1 MDRSRERNIMDVVNW
16 QRQARSVIDG
26 GRLPPFSLE
35 GRGRLVGRIALG
47 LVVLFALYSTYYQVN
62 ADEVGVVQRFGR
74 YVRSTGPG
82 PHLKIP
88 LLETVTRVPV
98 QRQLKA
104 EFGFRTTTS
113 GVQSQFEQNDVT
125 KLESL
130 MLTGD
135 LNVAV
140 VEWIVQYKVKDPYK
154 YLFKVR
160 NLDSAAR
167 RGDPSTFRDMNEAV
181 MRQVVGDHSVNEVLT
196 VGREKIQID
205 GKELL
210 QGLCDRYETGLEVL
224 QIVLQ
229 DVNPPDL
236 VKPAFNEVNQAIQEK
251 ERLINEAWADYNQTV
266 PNARGEAERVV
277 RAAEGYALERVNNAR
292 GDVARFVNIYDEY
305 RKAPDVTRKRL
316 YLETLNEVLPKTG
329 RKLIVDSTMKGILPL
344 LNLDPAKVDA
354 KINPAKEEVKP

>member
-1 MDRSRERNIMDVVNW
+1 MDVGNW
-16 QRQARSVIDG
+16 RRRAGTVIDVG
-26 GRLPPFSLE
+26 GLPSFSLR
-35 GRGRLVGRIALG
+35 GRGNLAARIVLILLAVGVLV
-47 LVVLFALYSTYYQVN
+47 STYYQVN
-62 ADEVGVVQRFGR
+62 ADSVAVVRRFGR
-74 YVRSTGPG
+74 YVRTTDPG
-82 PHLKIP
+82 PHLRIP
-88 LLETVTRVPV
+88 LVETVTVVPV

-104 EFGFRTTTS
+104 EFGFITDRAN
-113 GVQSQFEQNDVT
+113 VRSQFSQNENT
-125 KLESL
+125 LAESL

-160 NLDSAAR
+160 NLDSATR
-167 RGDPSTFRDMNEAV
+167 RGESTTFRDMNEAV
-181 MRQVVGDHSVNEVLT
+181 MREVVGDHSVNEVLT
-196 VGREKIQID
+196 VGREKIQVD
-205 GKELL
+205 AKNLL
-210 QGLCDRYETGLEVL
+210 QQLCDRYETGLEVL

-229 DVNPPDL
+229 DVNPPDP

-277 RAAEGYALERVNNAR
+277 RAAEGYALERINNAR

-329 RKLIVDSTMKGILPL
+329 RKLIIDSSMKGLLPL
-344 LNLDPAKVDA
+344 LNLDPIKQEAK
-354 KINPAKEEVKP
+354 

>member
-1 MDRSRERNIMDVVNW
+1 MDIEDW
-16 QRQARSVIDG
+16 KQRAHAVIDV
-26 GRLPPFSLE
+26 GRVPPFSFQ
-35 GRGRLVGRIALG
+35 GRGRLLGRAGLG
-47 LVVLFALYSTYYQVN
+47 LLVLLVLVSTYYQVN
-62 ADEVGVVQRFGR
+62 ADEVGVVQRFGK
-74 YVRSTGPG
+74 YVRTTDPG
-82 PHLKIP
+82 PHVKIP
-88 LLETVTRVPV
+88 LVESVTRVPV

-104 EFGFRTTTS
+104 EFGFRTTTA
-113 GVQSQFEQNDVT
+113 GVQSEFEQTDVT
-125 KLESL
+125 KAESL

-140 VEWIVQYKVKDPYK
+140 VEWIVQYKVRDPYK

-160 NLDSAAR
+160 NLDSASR
-167 RGDPSTFRDMNEAV
+167 RGDASTFRDMNEAV
-181 MRQVVGDHSVNEVLT
+181 MREIVGDHSVNEVLT
-196 VGREKIQID
+196 VGREQIQID
-205 GKELL
+205 AKMLL
-210 QGLCDRYETGLEVL
+210 QRLCDRYETGLEVL

-229 DVNPPDL
+229 DVNPPDR

-316 YLETLNEVLPKTG
+316 YLETLNDVLPKTG
-329 RKLIVDSTMKGILPL
+329 RKLIIDSSMKGILPL
-344 LNLDPAKVDA
+344 LNLDAPKQ
-354 KINPAKEEVKP
+354 EVK

>member
-1 MDRSRERNIMDVVNW
+1 MDVVDW
-16 QRQARSVIDG
+16 QRRARLAIDAG
-26 GRLPPFSLE
+26 GAPQFSLD
-35 GRGRLVGRIALG
+35 GRGRLVGRIVLG
-47 LVVLFALYSTYYQVN
+47 LAVVLALYLTYYQVN

-74 YVRSTGPG
+74 YVRSTDPG
-82 PHLKIP
+82 PHVKIP
-88 LLETVTRVPV
+88 FLETVTRVPV
-98 QRQLKA
+98 QRQLKT
-104 EFGFRTTTS
+104 EFGFRTTAS

-125 KLESL
+125 RAESL

-181 MRQVVGDHSVNEVLT
+181 MRQIVGDHSVNEVLT
-196 VGREKIQID
+196 VGREEIQID

-210 QGLCDRYETGLEVL
+210 QRLCDRYETGLEVL

-229 DVNPPDL
+229 DVNPPDP

-305 RKAPDVTRKRL
+305 RKAPDVTRRRL
-316 YLETLNEVLPKTG
+316 YLETLNDVLPKTG
-329 RKLIVDSTMKGILPL
+329 RKLIVDSSMKGILPL
-344 LNLDPAKVDA
+344 LNLDPTKVA
-354 KINPAKEEVKP
+354 LAKEEAVKP

>member
-1 MDRSRERNIMDVVNW
+1 MDVGDW
-16 QRQARSVIDG
+16 RRRADEVIDV
-26 GRLPPFSLE
+26 GRLPSFSFR
-35 GRGRLVGRIALG
+35 GRGPLLGRIG
-47 LVVLFALYSTYYQVN
+47 VVLLAAILLALTYYQVN
-62 ADEVGVVQRFGR
+62 ADSVAVVQRFGR
-74 YVRSTGPG
+74 YVRTTDPG
-82 PHLKIP
+82 PHLRFP
-88 LLETVTRVPV
+88 LIETVTIVPI

-104 EFGFRTTTS
+104 EFGFATLRPGVRTEYRSDQS
-113 GVQSQFEQNDVT
+113 G
-125 KLESL
+125 LAESL

-140 VEWIVQYKVKDPYK
+140 VEWIVQYKVKDPYN

-160 NLDSAAR
+160 NLDIPTR
-167 RGDPSTFRDMNEAV
+167 RGENTTFRDMNEAV
-181 MRQVVGDHSVNEVLT
+181 MREVVGDHSVNEVLT
-196 VGREKIQID
+196 VGREKIQVDAKI
-205 GKELL
+205 LL
-210 QGLCDRYETGLEVL
+210 QQLCDRYETGVQVL
-224 QIVLQ
+224 QVVLQ
-229 DVNPPDL
+229 DVNPPDP

-329 RKLIVDSTMKGILPL
+329 RKLIVDSSMKGLLPL
-344 LNLDPAKVDA
+344 LNLDPIKQEAK
-354 KINPAKEEVKP
+354 

>member
-1 MDRSRERNIMDVVNW
+1 MDVSDW
-16 QRQARSVIDG
+16 RRQAQSVLDDIDV
-26 GRLPPFSLE
+26 GRVPRFSFQ
-35 GRGRLVGRIALG
+35 GRGPLAGRIALIL
-47 LVVLFALYSTYYQVN
+47 LVLLALYSTYYQVN

-74 YVRSTGPG
+74 YVRTTDPG
-82 PHLKIP
+82 PHVKIP
-88 LLETVTRVPV
+88 LVEKVTRVLV

-104 EFGFRTTTS
+104 EFGFRTAVS
-113 GVQSQFEQNDVT
+113 GVQSEFEQNNVT
-125 KLESL
+125 RAESL

-154 YLFKVR
+154 YLFNVR

-167 RGDPSTFRDMNEAV
+167 QGDASTFRDMNEAV
-181 MRQVVGDHSVNEVLT
+181 MREVVGDHSVNEVLT
-196 VGREKIQID
+196 VGREKIQVD

-210 QGLCDRYETGLEVL
+210 QRLCDRYETGLEVL

-229 DVNPPDL
+229 DVNPPDP

-329 RKLIVDSTMKGILPL
+329 RKLIIDSSMKGILPL
-344 LNLDPAKVDA
+344 LNLDAVKP
-354 KINPAKEEVKP
+354 EVK

>member
-1 MDRSRERNIMDVVNW
+1 M
-16 QRQARSVIDG
+16 SVFDWRPRVSSPID
-26 GRLPPFSLE
+26 
-35 GRGRLVGRIALG
+35 VGRIPSFSFQGRSRLFGRLALG
-47 LVVLFALYSTYYQVN
+47 VFAFLALYSTYYQVN

-74 YVRSTGPG
+74 YVRTTDPG
-82 PHLKIP
+82 PHLKLP
-88 LLETVTRVPV
+88 FLERVTLVPV
-98 QRQLKA
+98 QRQLKT
-104 EFGFRTTTS
+104 EFGFRTRS
-113 GVQSQFEQNDVT
+113 AGVQSEFEQNNFT
-125 KLESL
+125 RAESL

-160 NLDSAAR
+160 NLDASSR
-167 RGDPSTFRDMNEAV
+167 DDDSSTFRDMNEAV

-196 VGREKIQID
+196 VGREKIQVD
-205 GKELL
+205 AKL
-210 QGLCDRYETGLEVL
+210 QLQQLCDMYETGLEVL

-229 DVNPPDL
+229 DVNPPDP

-266 PNARGEAERVV
+266 PNARGEAERAV

-329 RKLIVDSTMKGILPL
+329 RKLVIDSSMKGLLPL
-344 LNLDPAKVDA
+344 LNLDPIAP
-354 KINPAKEEVKP
+354 IAKEAQQ

>member
-1 MDRSRERNIMDVVNW
+1 MP
-16 QRQARSVIDG
+16 G
-26 GRLPPFSLE
+26 
-35 GRGRLVGRIALG
+35 
-47 LVVLFALYSTYYQVN
+47 
-62 ADEVGVVQRFGR
+62 
-74 YVRSTGPG
+74 VRS
-82 PHLKIP
+82 
-88 LLETVTRVPV
+88 
-98 QRQLKA
+98 Q
-104 EFGFRTTTS
+104 F
-113 GVQSQFEQNDVT
+113 SQNENT
-125 KLESL
+125 LAESL

-160 NLDSAAR
+160 NLDSATR
-167 RGDPSTFRDMNEAV
+167 RGESTTFRDMNEAV
-181 MRQVVGDHSVNEVLT
+181 MREVVGDHSVNEVLT
-196 VGREKIQID
+196 VGREKIQVD
-205 GKELL
+205 AKNLL
-210 QGLCDRYETGLEVL
+210 QELCDRYETGLEVL

-229 DVNPPDL
+229 DVNPPDP

-316 YLETLNEVLPKTG
+316 YLETLSEVLPKTG
-329 RKLIVDSTMKGILPL
+329 RKLIIDSSMKGLLPL
-344 LNLDPAKVDA
+344 LNLDPIKQEAK
-354 KINPAKEEVKP
+354 

>member
-1 MDRSRERNIMDVVNW
+1 MDVGNW
-16 QRQARSVIDG
+16 RKRAGSVIDVG
-26 GRLPPFSLE
+26 QLPPFSLR
-35 GRGRLVGRIALG
+35 GRGSLVTRIV
-47 LVVLFALYSTYYQVN
+47 LVLLAVAVLISTYYQVN
-62 ADEVGVVQRFGR
+62 ADSVAVVQRFGR
-74 YVRSTGPG
+74 YVRTTDPG

-88 LLETVTRVPV
+88 VIETVTIVPV

-104 EFGFRTTTS
+104 EFGFMTDRAA
-113 GVQSQFEQNDVT
+113 VRSQFSQNEGT
-125 KLESL
+125 LAESL

-160 NLDSAAR
+160 NLDSATR
-167 RGDPSTFRDMNEAV
+167 RGESTTFRDMNEAV
-181 MRQVVGDHSVNEVLT
+181 MREVVGDHSVNEVLT
-196 VGREKIQID
+196 VGREKIQVD
-205 GKELL
+205 AKNLL
-210 QGLCDRYETGLEVL
+210 QQLCDRYETGLEVL

-229 DVNPPDL
+229 DVNPPDP

-329 RKLIVDSTMKGILPL
+329 RKLIIDSSMKGLLPL
-344 LNLDPAKVDA
+344 LNLDPVKQEAK
-354 KINPAKEEVKP
+354 

>member
-1 MDRSRERNIMDVVNW
+1 MDVGNW
-16 QRQARSVIDG
+16 RKRAGTVIDVG
-26 GRLPPFSLE
+26 GLPPFSMR
-35 GRGRLVGRIALG
+35 GRGNLVTRI
-47 LVVLFALYSTYYQVN
+47 VLILLAIAVLISTYYQVN
-62 ADEVGVVQRFGR
+62 ADSVAVVQRFGR
-74 YVRSTGPG
+74 YVRTTDPG

-88 LLETVTRVPV
+88 LIETVTVVPV

-104 EFGFRTTTS
+104 EFGFVTDRPAIR
-113 GVQSQFEQNDVT
+113 SQYSQNENT
-125 KLESL
+125 LAESL

-160 NLDSAAR
+160 NLDSATR
-167 RGDPSTFRDMNEAV
+167 RGESTTFRDMNEAV
-181 MRQVVGDHSVNEVLT
+181 MREVVGDHSVNEVLT
-196 VGREKIQID
+196 VGREKIQVD
-205 GKELL
+205 AKNLL
-210 QGLCDRYETGLEVL
+210 QQLCDRYETGLEVL

-229 DVNPPDL
+229 DVNPPDP

-277 RAAEGYALERVNNAR
+277 RAAEGYALERINNAR

-329 RKLIVDSTMKGILPL
+329 RKLIIDSSMKGLLPL
-344 LNLDPAKVDA
+344 LNLDPIKQEAK
-354 KINPAKEEVKP
+354 